1 MFVFVLALINALLNK
16 GLHYKLE
23 ITCHMTTDQH
33 IQVEGSVLRQDI
45 LTVPLSTQNY
55 VELRLSLANCKDA

>member
-23 ITCHMTTDQH
+23 ITCRMTTDQQ
-33 IQVEGSVLRQDI
+33 IQEGSVLGQDI

-55 VELRLSLANCKDA
+55 VELRLSLASCKDA